1 MKKLVSLVAVILVI
15 ALAGVTLAACTL
27 PKSQSKQLIG
37 KWSDANNL
45 SGYEFHEDGTVDITY
60 VNFTIPIL
68 NIPFNGTIEGVYT
81 TEKVDDVNY
90 VTLSY
95 TLYVSTESITK
106 KYQYSVDGSSL
117 TLTDPDDGKSSVYVR
132 RAATDTSADTSAAA
146 N

>member
-1 MKKLVSLVAVILVI
+1 MKKIVSAIAVILVI

-45 SGYEFHEDGTVDITY
+45 SGYEFHDDGTVDITY

-68 NIPFNGTIEGVYT
+68 NIPFNGTIEGVYS
-81 TEKVDDVNY
+81 TEKVDKVNY

-95 TLYVSTESITK
+95 TLYVSTNSITK

-117 TLTDPDDGKSSVYVR
+117 TMTDPDDGSVCVYVR
-132 RAATDTSADTSAAA
+132 QNTESQSAS
-146 N
+146 